1 MCEAAAGSALGTGFV
16 GLGTHRGTRQ
26 QSSAEVHQSGN
37 YRVVGQQS
45 IVRNIKKRG
54 ISNAKPSISTA
65 LSLATPGLQG
75 EGIQALRQL

>member
-1 MCEAAAGSALGTGFV
+1 MCEAAAGSASGAGFV
-16 GLGTHRGTRQ
+16 GWGTHRGTRQ

-45 IVRNIKKRG
+45 IVRNIKRRE

-75 EGIQALRQL
+75 EELQALKQL